1 MCSAAL
7 EILLELEEED
17 PRIMGLSS
25 PSNSSDT
32 GTCPA
37 QRQAGN
43 VFSHRAISVMQWPSE
58 AQFVQNDLFP
68 RIPSW
73 VHRAMCRVYFWRLR
87 SLCLQGVALWRHLPI
102 FVTSGWIFF
111 FFFLNNPKPTDL
123 LCSDLWPVWPKG
135 ACTDPS
141 HEQGKRG
148 TFWRSH

>member
-73 VHRAMCRVYFWRLR
+73 AHRAMCRVYFWRLR

-111 FFFLNNPKPTDL
+111 LFLNNPKPTDL